1 MAIYSADGGD
11 GWAASPAVLRLISK
25 ERHHAAAGGQ
35 FLALEALAA
44 ASAGILAL
52 ELVHPVAYY
61 APTLRATADMMMTS
75 FALIGA
81 WMLQAQFRHA
91 PRLRKLLVFGA
102 LLTLGLVD
110 LFSHA
115 LPAVLEVRSGQHFA
129 ATLLWGKLFAGVAF
143 AAAAAVLTHKFVA
156 GGRRPIVV
164 TAAVSVV
171 ALAVSELLG
180 LLLRSQMV
188 PGGID
193 PVYGID
199 RALGHPLGSVLTLA
213 ATGLFA
219 YAAIAFARKSRS
231 ERSNVLALLS
241 GASILLAFTRL
252 YYFALPSF
260 GPDTIASREG
270 LRVLAYGL
278 LFAAVMRQELQLR
291 KVAVQA
297 AAIGERR
304 RVARDLHDGLAQDL
318 AFIAAHGARIA
329 NELGEEHPVA
339 VAARRALAIS
349 RGAIA
354 ELSDPAGA
362 TAHEAL
368 EAVAHELSD
377 RFEISIAVDAQ
388 LDGEP
393 SPYAREHLTRIA
405 REAIANAARHGGAKH
420 VIVSLKRTDGGVALR
435 VRDDGSGIAGTASA
449 PALEGFG
456 LRSMSERAASLG
468 GYMTVRRPGKRGT
481 ELEVMLP

>member
-1 MAIYSADGGD
+1 
-11 GWAASPAVLRLISK
+11 
-25 ERHHAAAGGQ
+25 
-35 FLALEALAA
+35 
-44 ASAGILAL
+44 
-52 ELVHPVAYY
+52 
-61 APTLRATADMMMTS
+61 
-75 FALIGA
+75 
-81 WMLQAQFRHA
+81 
-91 PRLRKLLVFGA
+91 
-102 LLTLGLVD
+102 
-110 LFSHA
+110 
-115 LPAVLEVRSGQHFA
+115 
-129 ATLLWGKLFAGVAF
+129 LWGKLFAGAVF
-143 AAAAAVLTHKFVA
+143 AAAAAVPTDKLVA

-164 TAAVSVV
+164 TAAVSV
-171 ALAVSELLG
+171 LAVTVSELLG
-180 LLLRSQMV
+180 LVLRSHLV
-188 PGGID
+188 PSGIN
-193 PVYGID
+193 PGYGLD
-199 RALGHPLGSVLTLA
+199 RALVHPLGAVLALA

-231 ERSNVLALLS
+231 ERSNVLSLLA

-252 YYFALPSF
+252 YYFAEPSF
-260 GPDTIASREG
+260 GPDTIASRDG
-270 LRVLAYGL
+270 LRLVAYGL

-291 KVAVQA
+291 KVEVQA

-388 LDGEP
+388 LDSEP
-393 SPYAREHLTRIA
+393 APYAREHLTRIA

-435 VRDDGSGIAGTASA
+435 VRDDGSGIAATASA
-449 PALEGFG
+449 PAFEGFG